1 MLLEIGL
8 FKNEKRKEI
17 KIALS
22 LSYPN
27 SYFCNERYNVSLLA
41 IFIILLIKL
50 LLFVNAN
57 VSQDV

>member
-27 SYFCNERYNVSLLA
+27 SYFCNERYNMFLYWLYLS
-41 IFIILLIKL
+41 FY
-50 LLFVNAN
+50 
-57 VSQDV
+57 